1 MNAFDPVAGADPIRS
16 RAPEEDPITPLPLD
30 SDIEVDQGS
39 AGEPQPM
46 HLRASSLALVFAG
59 GVAGVAAREAL
70 TLAFP
75 AAGGIPWAILTAN
88 LTGAFVLGILLDALA
103 RRGPDHG
110 RRRTLRLL
118 LGTGLIGGYTTYSA
132 LATDAVLLLD
142 AGQTALGIGYALS
155 TVLLGGV
162 ATWVGILVAATTH
175 RTRAERRA

>member
-1 MNAFDPVAGADPIRS
+1 MNAFDPVADADPIRS
-16 RAPEEDPITPLPLD
+16 RAREENPITPLPLD

-70 TLAFP
+70 ALAFP
-75 AAGGIPWAILTAN
+75 VAGGIPWAIFTAN

-132 LATDAVLLLD
+132 LAVDTVLLLD
-142 AGQTALGIGYALS
+142 GGHAVLGIGYALG
-155 TVLLGGV
+155 TIILGGI
-162 ATWVGILVAATTH
+162 ATLAGILIAGAAH
-175 RTRAERRA
+175 RARMESRA